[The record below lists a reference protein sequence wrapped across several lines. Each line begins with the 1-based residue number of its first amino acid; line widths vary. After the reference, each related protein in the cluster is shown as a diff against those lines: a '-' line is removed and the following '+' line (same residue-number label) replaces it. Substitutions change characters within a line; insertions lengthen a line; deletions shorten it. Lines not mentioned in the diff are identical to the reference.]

1 MVTLTHSC
9 PKISNRRDKQSGVNA
24 AATFRDMDVTVE
36 PTGIVL
42 AACRRS
48 VYTFSEPQAIDN
60 NEVMISNKL
69 VKYKPYPINPA

>member
-1 MVTLTHSC
+1 M
-9 PKISNRRDKQSGVNA
+9 NA
-24 AATFRDMDVTVE
+24 AVTFRDMDVTVE

-60 NEVMISNKL
+60 NKAMVSSKL
-69 VKYKPYPINPA
+69 VKHKPSPMNSIKKRLETCYQASQQVFVQ